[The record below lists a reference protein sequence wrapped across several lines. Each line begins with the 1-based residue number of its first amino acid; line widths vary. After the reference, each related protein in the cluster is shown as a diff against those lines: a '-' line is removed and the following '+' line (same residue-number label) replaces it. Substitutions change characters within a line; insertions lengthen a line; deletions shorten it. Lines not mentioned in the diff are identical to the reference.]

1 MSGAP
6 RVWIVVAFLACEV
19 AACRPGGSPAP
30 ASRPSVPPGEAPPI
44 TRAVTGEP
52 GQAVPNGRVEMTV
65 APIIYRFDRIGA
77 ERVSAG
83 LVFDVIELTVRNV
96 TSTTIPV
103 GPAWLT
109 QGISDFRCYPDQP
122 PPVDLRDP
130 FPTVTLAPGQTVR
143 GSLVFDNERQLT
155 SRYLA
160 YDDGKATP
168 IQVNLRRAE
177 RRYLGVYPGGAAP

>member
-6 RVWIVVAFLACEV
+6 RVWVVVALLACAG
-19 AACRPGGSPAP
+19 AACRASGSPGP
-30 ASRPSVPPGEAPPI
+30 AGAASMPPGEAPPI
-44 TRAVTGEP
+44 TRAITGEP
-52 GQAVPNGRVEMTV
+52 GQAVSNGRVEMTV
-65 APIIYRFDRIGA
+65 APVIYGFDRIGT

-83 LVFDVIELTVRNV
+83 LVFDVIEVTVRNV
-96 TSTTIPV
+96 TSMSVPV
-103 GPAWLT
+103 GPRWLT

-122 PPVDLRDP
+122 PPTDLRDP
-130 FPTVTLAPGQTVR
+130 FPDVTLAPGQAVQ

-168 IQVNLRRAE
+168 LLVNLRRAE
-177 RRYLGVYPGGAAP
+177 RRFLGAYPVR